1 MRLEELRKKPH
12 LSASSI
18 NQYIDC
24 SLAYRFSKID
34 QIKPEFTSDALV
46 FGSAIHKVLE
56 FFYNERQLG
65 RKTSL
70 LDLLNLFE
78 KFWRM
83 DAEGNTRIKFKPGN
97 DFDSM
102 LMEGKSLL
110 TIYYTSL
117 PEDNFKVIGV
127 EEAFELHIP
136 GIPIPLIG
144 SVDLIEECG
153 ESIIIT
159 DHKTSS
165 KAYSADDIDNSF
177 QLTLYGLAFKMN
189 GYHDREILLKFDC
202 LIKTKK
208 PKFEQCYT
216 VRSDIDEKKAI
227 NKIIAVWDG
236 ISKGVFIPN
245 NTSWKCCGCSFKQ
258 NCEEFLTT

>member
-46 FGSAIHKVLE
+46 FGSCIHKVLE
-56 FFYNERQLG
+56 YLYNEKMLG

-83 DAEGNTRIKFKPGN
+83 DAEGNTRIKYKPGN

-110 TIYYTSL
+110 TVYYTSL

-136 GIPIPLIG
+136 GIPI
-144 SVDLIEECG
+144 C
-153 ESIIIT
+153 
-159 DHKTSS
+159 
-165 KAYSADDIDNSF
+165 
-177 QLTLYGLAFKMN
+177 
-189 GYHDREILLKFDC
+189 
-202 LIKTKK
+202 
-208 PKFEQCYT
+208 
-216 VRSDIDEKKAI
+216 
-227 NKIIAVWDG
+227 
-236 ISKGVFIPN
+236 
-245 NTSWKCCGCSFKQ
+245 
-258 NCEEFLTT
+258 